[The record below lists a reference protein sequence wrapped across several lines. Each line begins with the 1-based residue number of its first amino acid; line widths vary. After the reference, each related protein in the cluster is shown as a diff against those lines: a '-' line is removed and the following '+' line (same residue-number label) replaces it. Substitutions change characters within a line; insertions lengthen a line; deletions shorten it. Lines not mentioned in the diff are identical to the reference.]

1 MYILCVILPL
11 VITDAILFKSV
22 FDAERRNQTYYREK
36 GIDAYNNYLDDLLSS
51 DATIATVNDG
61 VVTAIQ
67 AGTATI
73 TAQAT
78 DGSNQQATAIVTI
91 YPDEDAINVPFA
103 DQKDAIIHT
112 LSGTRLDR
120 ITKTGVY
127 IINGQKRL
135 VKVKR

>member
-1 MYILCVILPL
+1 M
-11 VITDAILFKSV
+11 
-22 FDAERRNQTYYREK
+22 
-36 GIDAYNNYLDDLLSS
+36 
-51 DATIATVNDG
+51 
-61 VVTAIQ
+61 
-67 AGTATI
+67 
-73 TAQAT
+73 
-78 DGSNQQATAIVTI
+78 TI

-103 DQKDAIIHT
+103 DQKDAIIYT